1 MENKLTK
8 KKNGQMFCGVC
19 SGIADYFNIDVTI
32 VRLLFAASTVAGG
45 VGSIIYIAGIL
56 IMPDDNSSI

>member
-1 MENKLTK
+1 MEKKLTRK
-8 KKNGQMFCGVC
+8 TNGQMLCGVC
-19 SGIADYFNIDVTI
+19 NGIADYFGADVTL